1 MAIAGLPTVMVLLMS
16 ALLAPA
22 LDGQPLRLSGIW
34 YATTPVE
41 AGMTVMSIEDEAD
54 HLGHALVV
62 VVRHH
67 AVVPHVMTTMR

>member
-1 MAIAGLPTVMVLLMS
+1 MS
-16 ALLAPA
+16 
-22 LDGQPLRLSGIW
+22 
-34 YATTPVE
+34 VE